1 MFVMFCILSDAQML
15 MTRLNVPFFSSFFR
29 IHFDFVIK
37 NRFFVLGLL
46 SN

>member
-1 MFVMFCILSDAQML
+1 MFVMFCILSDVQML

-29 IHFDFVIK
+29 VYFDFVIK
-37 NRFFVLGLL
+37 NHFFVLGLL

>member
-1 MFVMFCILSDAQML
+1 MFVMFCILLDVQML

-29 IHFDFVIK
+29 VNFDFVIK